1 MINDHESD
9 IPKIPNNSET
19 PQMRVP
25 DSPEATI
32 SRETH
37 ELLDALKVDLKN
49 IWDRHDQEEVLKFL
63 SDLGFAP
70 DKKGETPQL
79 SKDTEKGLFHPIDTS
94 WITYIHIANFFPEF
108 TEKCRQSLLGKNP
121 LLDTAWLLIGFGESA
136 VQMGKTLVDMFLDT
150 LRLIAHPIQEYRST
164 QEALKI
170 I

>member
-49 IWDRHDQEEVLKFL
+49 I
-63 SDLGFAP
+63 
-70 DKKGETPQL
+70 
-79 SKDTEKGLFHPIDTS
+79 
-94 WITYIHIANFFPEF
+94 
-108 TEKCRQSLLGKNP
+108 
-121 LLDTAWLLIGFGESA
+121 
-136 VQMGKTLVDMFLDT
+136 
-150 LRLIAHPIQEYRST
+150 
-164 QEALKI
+164 
-170 I
+170 